1 MITKMKQI
9 LGAAAAMLMLAA
21 CGSPKTNLPLEG
33 TQWKLTEMDGK
44 ADPAF
49 AAGEDTFNFT
59 LDPSRMMVYG
69 VGACNRLFGP
79 YELEEGNG
87 LDIERLAST
96 MMACPNMDLESR
108 FAKLLEEADKY
119 EIDGGSQDTV
129 IAAREL
135 ALAGNDNRNWVNDHT
150 VYTHG
155 YGVVAAYGNKVTAD
169 GQPEFFESGIPTQG
183 KLTESEKY
191 EPRIYFSPNT
201 TEYSILGAPEGTQAW
216 EFDYPTGSEGALT
229 TFKGDGGPSVGN
241 LFSRILYAIRF
252 GSDQILFSD
261 RVTSESQ
268 ILYDRSPKERV
279 AKVAPYLTLDGR
291 VYPAVVDG
299 RVKWIVDGYTP
310 YDP

>member
-96 MMACPNMDLESR
+96 MMACIIFSLFAASPPAIDPN
-108 FAKLLEEADKY
+108 
-119 EIDGGSQDTV
+119 
-129 IAAREL
+129 AAAVTQVWSYIGEL
-135 ALAGNDNRNWVNDHT
+135 VFNMLVL
-150 VYTHG
+150 V
-155 YGVVAAYGNKVTAD
+155 
-169 GQPEFFESGIPTQG
+169 
-183 KLTESEKY
+183 
-191 EPRIYFSPNT
+191 
-201 TEYSILGAPEGTQAW
+201 GAVKMA
-216 EFDYPTGSEGALT
+216 
-229 TFKGDGGPSVGN
+229 
-241 LFSRILYAIRF
+241 
-252 GSDQILFSD
+252 D
-261 RVTSESQ
+261 RVVREMMG
-268 ILYDRSPKERV
+268 L
-279 AKVAPYLTLDGR
+279 
-291 VYPAVVDG
+291 
-299 RVKWIVDGYTP
+299 
-310 YDP
+310 